1 MNNTAYAAGL
11 ACGILFAVAILL
23 IFRKFNKN
31 KLKGTF
37 DERQELV
44 KGRGYKYATFT
55 FLTLITLDLVT
66 ESFGAFETLPVT
78 RELVLFFILII
89 GVLVYAVYCIMND
102 AYLGVGTNMRS
113 YRALMWIIIVL
124 NGVSAIMGFRDG
136 AMVDGIFYGLAWKLG
151 WLDYRVEDRS
161 MPMDFEIPECSAR
174 ELASDLVHKLG
185 LRGTRLIGDPDAR
198 VRRVHIPMHLIGPDD
213 DPETRYV
220 DEHEVDCLLC
230 METTDFTTCEC
241 IRDAAQLGQGK
252 AAITIGHFNVEEP
265 GMEYMPHWVGRALG
279 TDEVACSFVPQGDP
293 FHYVLA

>member
-1 MNNTAYAAGL
+1 MLISEAIQKIKAFSG
-11 ACGILFAVAILL
+11 GVDLFGSGKPINENRTRDQVLYGSV
-23 IFRKFNKN
+23 N
-31 KLKGTF
+31 
-37 DERQELV
+37 QELTGIV
-44 KGRGYKYATFT
+44 TCIWPSTEIIREAQRLGANLVISHEALFWNHGDRQGWLAFHKTFQAKKEV
-55 FLTLITLDLVT
+55 LD
-66 ESFGAFETLPVT
+66 EWGGAVWRNHDYIHSQVPIDE
-78 RELVLFFILII
+78 
-89 GVLVYAVYCIMND
+89 GD
-102 AYLGVGTNMRS
+102 
-113 YRALMWIIIVL
+113 
-124 NGVSAIMGFRDG
+124 

-174 ELASDLVHKLG
+174 ELAFDLVHKLG

>member
-1 MNNTAYAAGL
+1 MNNSAYAADL

-136 AMVDGIFYGLAWKLG
+136 AMVDGKL
-151 WLDYRVEDRS
+151 V
-161 MPMDFEIPECSAR
+161 F
-174 ELASDLVHKLG
+174 
-185 LRGTRLIGDPDAR
+185 
-198 VRRVHIPMHLIGPDD
+198 GPF
-213 DPETRYV
+213 V
-220 DEHEVDCLLC
+220 SLLC
-230 METTDFTTCEC
+230 CLAFVIIGVAFY
-241 IRDAAQLGQGK
+241 IRGRSAVA
-252 AAITIGHFNVEEP
+252 EEK
-265 GMEYMPHWVGRALG
+265 EE
-279 TDEVACSFVPQGDP
+279 DI
-293 FHYVLA
+293 